1 MMNHETTADL
11 YVSTRGDNT
20 WSGTLHEP
28 NPEGSDGPLATIEAA
43 QQILRERKEAGELSG
58 NATVLVRGGRYQVR
72 KTITFTP
79 ADSWPTTYAAY
90 PGEQPILD
98 GGAAIE
104 GWRVEERR
112 GRTVW
117 VTEIADV
124 KAGRW
129 YFRQLFV
136 NGRRRRR
143 PRLPKEGRYRVKGVP
158 PTHSFAPE
166 YWGGEGNFICHEGDI
181 KEWENMAD
189 VEVVAMHRWVEERLP
204 VTSFDPQTGLVQ
216 SSRYCIF
223 PLDPGDAADNEAPKY
238 YVDNVKDALSE
249 EGEWYLDRPT
259 GELCYIPLPGETLE
273 ESEFFAPVI
282 EQLLRLEGD
291 PDDEQYV
298 EHLHFAGLGFEH
310 TECTLPPGGGERW
323 VPHYRPE
330 LDYGSAPQGACHV
343 PGAISF
349 SGARYCRVENCR
361 IQNIGWYGIE
371 LTAGSC
377 GNHLVGNTIVDLG
390 AGGIK
395 AESRGYP
402 NSDVPPPR
410 RSGGNRIT
418 DNHIGDGGHVFHAA
432 LGVHC
437 MDCFG
442 TVIAH
447 NHIHDFFYSGINC
460 GWTWGYGV
468 HVAKDN
474 LIEKNHIHDI
484 GHGVLSDMG
493 GIYILGVQPGT
504 VVRGNLVH
512 DVEKSVYGGWGIY
525 LDEGTS
531 HIIVEKNISY
541 NCSSQAFVQHYGRE
555 NIVRNNIFAFG
566 REAQARLGRGENH
579 NAFTFERNL
588 VITDGK
594 PFYTGGRRW
603 RVEHKV
609 ISTDLNLF
617 WDVSGGTPLLCG
629 SAPHGLPQT
638 EYDMEGWQAMGYD
651 IHSIIADPKFRD
663 LAAFDFTLESDSP
676 AWALGFE
683 PIDLG
688 DVGPR
693 PEESR

>member
-1 MMNHETTADL
+1 MNRETSADL
-11 YVSTRGDNT
+11 YVSPRGDNA
-20 WSGTLHEP
+20 WSGTLPEP
-28 NPEGSDGPLATIEAA
+28 NAEGSDGPLATIEAA
-43 QQILRERKEAGELSG
+43 QQILRERKEAGALSG
-58 NATVLVRGGRYQVR
+58 NATVLLRGGRYLVR

-79 ADSWPTTYAAY
+79 EDSWPTTYAAY
-90 PGEQPILD
+90 PGERPILD

-104 GWRVEERR
+104 GWRAEERR
-112 GRTVW
+112 GRTTW
-117 VTEIADV
+117 VTDIGDV
-124 KAGRW
+124 AAGRW

-158 PTHSFAPE
+158 PTHTFAPE

-181 KEWENMAD
+181 QEWENMAD

-223 PLDPGDAADNEAPKY
+223 PLDPGDAADSEAPKY

-249 EGEWYLDRPT
+249 EGEWYLDRPS
-259 GELCYIPLPGETLE
+259 GELSYIPLPGETLE

-282 EQLLRLEGD
+282 EQILRLEGD
-291 PDDEQYV
+291 PDNEQYV
-298 EHLHFAGLGFEH
+298 EHLHFSGLGFEH

-343 PGAISF
+343 PGAVSF
-349 SGARYCRVENCR
+349 SGARYCRIENCR
-361 IQNIGWYGIE
+361 IRNVGWYGVE

-460 GWTWGYGV
+460 GWSWGYGV

-504 VVRGNLVH
+504 VIRGNLVH

-531 HIIVEKNISY
+531 HVIVEDNISY

-566 REAQARLGRGENH
+566 REAQARLGRGEDH
-579 NAFTFERNL
+579 NAFTFERNV

-594 PFYTGGRRW
+594 PCYTGGRRW
-603 RVEHKV
+603 RVENKV

-617 WDVSGGTPLLCG
+617 WDVSGTPTLCG
-629 SAPHGLPQT
+629 SAPHGLPQN

-651 IHSIIADPKFRD
+651 IHSIIADPRCRD
-663 LAAFDFTLESDSP
+663 LASFDFTLESDSP
-676 AWALGFE
+676 AWALGFK
-683 PIDLG
+683 PIDLA

-693 PEESR
+693 PEEKR

>member
-298 EHLHFAGLGFEH
+298 EHLHFAGIGFEH

-531 HIIVEKNISY
+531 HIIVEKKHQLQLQQPGLRAALRQGEHRAQQHLRLRPRGPGPPRPRREPQRLHLRAQPGDHRR
-541 NCSSQAFVQHYGRE
+541 QALLHRRPALARGAQGHQHRPE
-555 NIVRNNIFAFG
+555 SI
-566 REAQARLGRGENH
+566 LGRIGG
-579 NAFTFERNL
+579 NAPAMRQRSARAAPDRVRHGRLAGHGIRYPLDHRRSQIPRPGRVRLHPGKRFT
-588 VITDGK
+588 
-594 PFYTGGRRW
+594 
-603 RVEHKV
+603 
-609 ISTDLNLF
+609 
-617 WDVSGGTPLLCG
+617 
-629 SAPHGLPQT
+629 GL
-638 EYDMEGWQAMGYD
+638 
-651 IHSIIADPKFRD
+651 
-663 LAAFDFTLESDSP
+663 
-676 AWALGFE
+676 
-683 PIDLG
+683 
-688 DVGPR
+688 GPR
-693 PEESR
+693 LRAHRSRRRGSPP